1 MTTCNC
7 EPKLK
12 LRCENVSKTFIQKG
26 NQEVPVIRDVTLD
39 VYENEFLVILG
50 PGQCGKST
58 LLKIFAGLETPDT
71 GFVTLDGQPITGPG
85 PDRGIVFQGYML
97 FAWKNVRDNV
107 ELGLKL
113 RNIPANERHEIAQH
127 YIDMVGL
134 TGFEKHYPH
143 QLSGGMKQRVGIA
156 RAYANS
162 PNIMLLDEPFGQ
174 LDAQTRMFM
183 QKETARI
190 WEQEK
195 RTVIFVTNNI
205 DEALFLGDRIILMEG
220 KLPGSIKTEYMIDL
234 PRPREHTSME
244 LLKLRSIIT
253 DNTALYCNMET
264 TTVSLIIG
272 SLCAGLVWWSVQGFV
287 RRCSGKAQPKNND
300 AQRQCDDAPWERTG
314 EVYRKLLYLRLASFA
329 LCILAA
335 AALYFHLGTALAVG
349 LAGIGCGLQFCAFRI
364 RTRHVQAVRKAT
376 VEDAE
381 KAAAGTSR

>member
-156 RAYANS
+156 RAYCNCPAPMRTPRTSCSLTS
-162 PNIMLLDEPFGQ
+162 PSDSW
-174 LDAQTRMFM
+174 T
-183 QKETARI
+183 
-190 WEQEK
+190 
-195 RTVIFVTNNI
+195 
-205 DEALFLGDRIILMEG
+205 
-220 KLPGSIKTEYMIDL
+220 
-234 PRPREHTSME
+234 PRPVCSCRRKPRASGNRKSAPLSSSPTTST
-244 LLKLRSIIT
+244 RPCSSA
-253 DNTALYCNMET
+253 TA
-264 TTVSLIIG
+264 S
-272 SLCAGLVWWSVQGFV
+272 S
-287 RRCSGKAQPKNND
+287 
-300 AQRQCDDAPWERTG
+300 
-314 EVYRKLLYLRLASFA
+314 
-329 LCILAA
+329 
-335 AALYFHLGTALAVG
+335 
-349 LAGIGCGLQFCAFRI
+349 
-364 RTRHVQAVRKAT
+364 
-376 VEDAE
+376 
-381 KAAAGTSR
+381 